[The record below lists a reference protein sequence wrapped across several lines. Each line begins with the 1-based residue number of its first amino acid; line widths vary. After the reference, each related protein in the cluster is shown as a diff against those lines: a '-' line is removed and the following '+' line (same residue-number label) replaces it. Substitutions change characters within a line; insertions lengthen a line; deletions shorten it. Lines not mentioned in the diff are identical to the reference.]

1 MKPGARKAE
10 VVHLDNIAAEA
21 LFDFQRQVIFSPA
34 ERGEGFI
41 KFAVVRG
48 KKGATSQPHVHPRD
62 EVTLTLE
69 GEAELRVGEDRYRL
83 TPGSAVRIPPGV
95 SHVVEVISDEWVVV
109 SAYCDECML
118 CVGRGNGDGDK
129 TAR

>member
-1 MKPGARKAE
+1 MKTVVQQAE
-10 VVHLDNIAAEA
+10 VVHLDAIEAEA
-21 LFDFQRQVIFSPA
+21 LFDFRRQVIFSPA
-34 ERGEGFI
+34 ARGEGFI

-48 KKGATSQPHVHPRD
+48 KKGALSQPHVHPRD

-69 GEAELRVGEDRYRL
+69 GEAELRVGEHRYRL

-95 SHVVEVISDEWVVV
+95 SHVVEVISDEWVVI

-118 CVGRGNGDGDK
+118 CIGGTER
-129 TAR
+129 

>member
-1 MKPGARKAE
+1 MKPRPHAAE
-10 VVHLDNIAAEA
+10 VVHLDDLASEQ
-21 LFDFQRQVIFSPA
+21 LYDFQRKVIFSPA
-34 ERGEGFI
+34 ARGEGFI

-48 KKGATSQPHVHPRD
+48 KKGACSQPHTHPRD

-69 GEAELRVGEDRYRL
+69 GEAELRIGEERYRL
-83 TPGSAVRIPPGV
+83 MPGSAVRIPPGV

-118 CVGRGNGDGDK
+118 CIGRGASNGNDAPG
-129 TAR
+129 

>member
-1 MKPGARKAE
+1 MPGQRHAE
-10 VVHLDNIAAEA
+10 VVHLNDIPAEK

-34 ERGEGFI
+34 ARGEGFI

-48 KKGATSQPHVHPRD
+48 KKGAMSLPHTHPRD

-69 GEAELRVGEDRYRL
+69 GEAELRVGDQRYRL
-83 TPGSAVRIPPGV
+83 VPGTAVRIPPGTD
-95 SHVVEVISDEWVVV
+95 HIVEVLSEEWVVV

-118 CVGRGNGDGDK
+118 CVAGGGDGRAG
-129 TAR
+129 TGA